1 MTNGKEVVLV
11 CFRCDCRSVVSHS
24 SAGSTGSFLF
34 WSGLSHWL
42 SWHTQTE
49 TLLVSLK
56 AFSSPP
62 VLLEATK
69 HQLSWPAVTFSPL
82 SVSRLSTRCTP
93 SSPSLCSFQLA
104 DILIFPLL
112 YLPSLHLHLFFSFF
126 ALAFTQNVYH
136 VFSISRALFL
146 ARQIVQPLSC
156 ESVSVPANVRAYK
169 YALPVDQVWTD
180 LSCKALHLQSHT
192 NMFVCF
198 LAEI

>member
-1 MTNGKEVVLV
+1 MTNEKRSRPCVLQV
-11 CFRCDCRSVVSHS
+11 RLPLCCLPLQRRLHRLISLLKRIESLALLTHTNWNLTRVSK
-24 SAGSTGSFLF
+24 SFLF
-34 WSGLSHWL
+34 PTGAFRGYKTPAKLTGSHFLSPFCLPSLHSL
-42 SWHTQTE
+42 YS
-49 TLLVSLK
+49 LVAL
-56 AFSSPP
+56 F
-62 VLLEATK
+62 VLL
-69 HQLSWPAVTFSPL
+69 PARWHLNFPSPL
-82 SVSRLSTRCTP
+82 SPLP
-93 SSPSLCSFQLA
+93 SSPS
-104 DILIFPLL
+104 
-112 YLPSLHLHLFFSFF
+112 FFSFF

-156 ESVSVPANVRAYK
+156 ESVSIPANVRAYK

>member
-1 MTNGKEVVLV
+1 MEKKSSLCASGATAALLSPTPVPAPPAHFSFEADWVTGSPDNTNWNLT
-11 CFRCDCRSVVSHS
+11 RVSK
-24 SAGSTGSFLF
+24 SFLF
-34 WSGLSHWL
+34 PTGAFRGYKTPAKLTGSHFLSPFCLPSLHSL
-42 SWHTQTE
+42 YS
-49 TLLVSLK
+49 LVAL
-56 AFSSPP
+56 F
-62 VLLEATK
+62 VLL
-69 HQLSWPAVTFSPL
+69 PARWHLNFPSPL
-82 SVSRLSTRCTP
+82 SPLP
-93 SSPSLCSFQLA
+93 SSPS
-104 DILIFPLL
+104 
-112 YLPSLHLHLFFSFF
+112 FFSFF

-156 ESVSVPANVRAYK
+156 ESVSVPANVGAYK